1 MSVTEKTG
9 RKLISVVVM
18 SIYNILVIGIG
29 GFFGAICRFVI
40 SKQMAFLLGDDF
52 PYGTILVNAV
62 GSFLLG
68 FLSRYFLEHFV
79 VTELVRVSILIGF
92 LGAFTTFS
100 TFSYESIILL
110 QEGDLLKAA
119 INIVSNVLLC
129 LILCFVGFQFSKS
142 F

>member
-1 MSVTEKTG
+1 
-9 RKLISVVVM
+9 M

-52 PYGTILVNAV
+52 PYGTLLVNAV

-68 FLSRYFLEHFV
+68 FLSRYLLEHFV

-119 INIVSNVLLC
+119 INIISNVLLC

>member
-1 MSVTEKTG
+1 MS
-9 RKLISVVVM
+9 L
-18 SIYNILVIGIG
+18 YNILVIGIG

-40 SKQMAFLLGDDF
+40 SKQMAFWLGDSF
-52 PYGTILVNAV
+52 PFGTLLVNAV

-68 FLSRYFLEHFV
+68 FLSRYLLEHFV
-79 VTELVRVSILIGF
+79 VTELFRVSILIGF

-100 TFSYESIILL
+100 TFSYESITLL

-119 INIVSNVLLC
+119 INIISNVLLC

-142 F
+142 L